1 MLQGV
6 TTVYWGLQGNH
17 SGHREVEGF
26 KGGD

>member
-6 TTVYWGLQGNH
+6 TTVYRGLQGDH
-17 SGHREVEGF
+17 SGHRELEEF